1 MHIYFVYCNK
11 GNSKADVSLLMYN
24 TGAKHSTNNIDD
36 RLGGDK
42 KGAPKNIVNS
52 F

>member
-1 MHIYFVYCNK
+1 
-11 GNSKADVSLLMYN
+11 MYN
-24 TGAKHSTNNIDD
+24 TGAKQSTNNIDD

-42 KGAPKNIVNS
+42 KGASKNIVNS

>member
-1 MHIYFVYCNK
+1 
-11 GNSKADVSLLMYN
+11 MYN
-24 TGAKHSTNNIDD
+24 TGAKQSTHNIDD
-36 RLGGDK
+36 GLGEDK

>member
-1 MHIYFVYCNK
+1 
-11 GNSKADVSLLMYN
+11 MYN
-24 TGAKHSTNNIDD
+24 TGTKQSTNNIDD

-42 KGAPKNIVNS
+42 KGASKNIVNS